1 VTDKLRARD
10 WRVERVEHR
19 LVRQFMRAEHY
30 AGGAGNTSV
39 FAHGLVPAVGGEL
52 RGAAVWLPPMR
63 PAAQYVARHLDVPV
77 DRVLCLSRLAVHP
90 DVPTN
95 GASFLMGRAI
105 RDIRRDG
112 RWDALVTWADTRLGH
127 TGAIYRATN
136 WTYMGTT
143 RPRRLWVDATGRLM
157 STRAGRPHAR
167 RNLTKAECEARGW
180 VQTAPSWKHRFVMR
194 LR

>member
-1 VTDKLRARD
+1 VTNKLRAKD

-39 FAHGLVPAVGGEL
+39 FAHGLVPSSGGEL

-63 PAAQYVARHLDVPV
+63 PAAQYVARYLDVDV

-95 GASFLMGRAI
+95 GASFLMGRGI

-127 TGAIYRATN
+127 TGAIYKATN
-136 WTYMGTT
+136 WEYTGPT
-143 RPRRLWVDATGRLM
+143 RPRRLWVDNSGRLM
-157 STRAGRPHAR
+157 STRAGRPHER

-180 VQTAPSWKHRFVMR
+180 VQTTPSWKHRFVMR